1 MIAAAIGMELNKLFN
16 PLAEIVPGSVSNA
29 LNLFRVGKKSIFAD
43 FRSQQGNVRIFEN
56 PRKFDPVYLKSMNYN
71 I

>member
-1 MIAAAIGMELNKLFN
+1 MDCCCYRHGIEQIK
-16 PLAEIVPGSVSNA
+16 PLAKIVPRSVSHA

-56 PRKFDPVYLKSMNYN
+56 PRKFDPVYLQQF
-71 I
+71 